1 MVVAGPKDIANV
13 KKKYLAPAEA
23 VAVKL
28 STAHAQFLK
37 ASQAMLAPPPPGLNE
52 EDLAAHAD
60 YVKTL
65 KKDLDTINGLF
76 GEVRST
82 FKQLQSIVR

>member
-1 MVVAGPKDIANV
+1 MAGQKDIANV

-28 STAHAQFLK
+28 STAHARFLK
-37 ASQAMLAPPPPGLNE
+37 TSQAMLAPPPPGLNE

-65 KKDLDTINGLF
+65 KKDLDIMNGMF
-76 GEVRST
+76 GDVLST
-82 FKQLQSIVR
+82 FKRLQSIVR